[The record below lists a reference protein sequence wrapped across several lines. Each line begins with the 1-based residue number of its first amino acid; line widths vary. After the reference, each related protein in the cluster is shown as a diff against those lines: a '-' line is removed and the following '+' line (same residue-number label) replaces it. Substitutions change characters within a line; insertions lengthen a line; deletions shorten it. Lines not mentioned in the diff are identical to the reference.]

1 MKVSEKLFQENH
13 TAIPETTTCSVCKKE
28 CGSYA
33 GLSKYINM
41 LHAELS
47 AHMDSVEGYRWQL
60 NKLLLIKRIMDV
72 AIKYGDGA
80 TLSLIMKFINAIII
94 SFSPH
99 ERNCD
104 ECFVNNKGNAKSN
117 MATDLAI

>member
-1 MKVSEKLFQENH
+1 MAAQLTATDKTYYGCGNKVW
-13 TAIPETTTCSVCKKE
+13 
-28 CGSYA
+28 GW
-33 GLSKYINM
+33 
-41 LHAELS
+41 
-47 AHMDSVEGYRWQL
+47 GYT
-60 NKLLLIKRIMDV
+60 KPHHEV
-72 AIKYGDGA
+72 Y
-80 TLSLIMKFINAIII
+80 NAIII